1 MQTPDPSLR
10 CRFRCRS
17 RARRLVTRLGLALA
31 LGLIAATFTSLSA
44 VPTARAQLATEEE
57 LQAQKQYWQE
67 RYRMLL
73 RNAALLER
81 NARRSREDYAQAQR
95 RNYPRGG
102 ARQRLL
108 AQAAE
113 AEAELRTVREEIEA
127 LRVEA
132 RREGAL
138 PGWLYE
144 VEDEEIVVPEPAA
157 PDGSDSSSDER
168 DAGRNPLYLDDD

>member
-1 MQTPDPSLR
+1 
-10 CRFRCRS
+10 
-17 RARRLVTRLGLALA
+17 
-31 LGLIAATFTSLSA
+31 
-44 VPTARAQLATEEE
+44 
-57 LQAQKQYWQE
+57 
-67 RYRMLL
+67 MLL

-81 NARRSREDYAQAQR
+81 NARRSREYYAQAQR

-168 DAGRNPLYLDDD
+168 DAGRNPLYLATTENLDGDAPRRPRPSRGGPARSKRSSSLSNGASSRLLWRRSPLITVTMRSPCLTTVK

>member
-44 VPTARAQLATEEE
+44 VPTARAQLATEKE

-108 AQAAE
+108 EQAAE
-113 AEAELRTVREEIEA
+113 AEAELRTV
-127 LRVEA
+127 
-132 RREGAL
+132 
-138 PGWLYE
+138 
-144 VEDEEIVVPEPAA
+144 
-157 PDGSDSSSDER
+157 
-168 DAGRNPLYLDDD
+168 